1 MRSYKDYIG
10 KNKLK
15 ARFGIKYLDDNFT
28 GILEDDFWLIGA
40 RSGAGKSTIADII
53 ATHNA
58 KEGKRV
64 TLISLENFEGDLE
77 TQKAYYI
84 YKAITKNYDITLRD
98 FKAGLFEYNEDALN
112 SAFSKAFKVYKGIN
126 IIYNSGDYKIEDLH
140 NDIIRAANKT
150 QSDLLI
156 IDHLDYLDK
165 DNPSES
171 ELTHITKLVKEIRD
185 TQRVNHIPIIGISH
199 LRKPPT
205 LGKQANI
212 IVPSVDE
219 FIGSSN
225 KYKQATGAILLA
237 PDDEENFAT
246 QNNLKSTWCCVR
258 KLRMGGIDNRAA
270 KIVFDTKT
278 GQYKDEYTIYGV
290 NYAGTKV
297 NKIFGEQKKIIEY
310 KNYTDTDI

>member
-1 MRSYKDYIG
+1 MKTYKDYIG
-10 KNKLK
+10 QDKLK
-15 ARFGIKYLDDNFT
+15 AKFGIKYLDDNFT

-53 ATHNA
+53 AQYNA
-58 KEGKRV
+58 KAGKRV
-64 TLISLENFEGDLE
+64 TLITLENFEGDLE
-77 TQKAYYI
+77 TQKAYYV
-84 YKAITKNYDITLRD
+84 YKAITKDYSITLRD
-98 FKAGLFEYNEDALN
+98 FKAGLFEKNEDALN
-112 SAFSKAFKVYKGIN
+112 QAFATAFKTYKGIN
-126 IIYNSGDYKIEDLH
+126 IIYNTGDYKIEDLH
-140 NDIIRAANKT
+140 NDIIKAANKT

-156 IDHLDYLDK
+156 VDHLDYLDK
-165 DNPSES
+165 DEPNES
-171 ELTHITKLVKEIRD
+171 ELAHITKLVKEIRD

-205 LGKQANI
+205 VGKQANI

-237 PDDEENFAT
+237 PDDEENYNS
-246 QNNLKSTWCCVR
+246 QNSLKSTWCCVR

-270 KIVFDTKT
+270 KLMFDTKT
-278 GQYKDEYTIYGV
+278 GQYRDEYQMYSV

-297 NKIFGEQKKIIEY
+297 NKIYEQRKLIEY
-310 KNYTDTDI
+310 KDYTDVG

>member
-1 MRSYKDYIG
+1 MDYRNYIG
-10 KNKLK
+10 KDKLK
-15 ARFGIKYLDDNFT
+15 AKFGIKYLDDNFT

-53 ATHNA
+53 ATYNA
-58 KEGKRV
+58 KQGKRV
-64 TLISLENFEGDLE
+64 TLISLENFEGDCE
-77 TQKAYYI
+77 TQKAYYA
-84 YKAITKNYDITLRD
+84 YKAITKKYDLTLRD
-98 FKAGLFEYNEDALN
+98 FKAGQFDYDEKALN
-112 SAFSKAFKVYKGIN
+112 TAFGIAEKTYKGIN
-126 IIYNSGDYKIEDLH
+126 IIYNTGDYKIEDLH
-140 NDIIRAANKT
+140 NDIIKAANKT

-156 IDHLDYLDK
+156 VDHLDYLDK

-205 LGKQANI
+205 QGKKENI

-237 PDDEENFAT
+237 PDDEENYAAQST
-246 QNNLKSTWCCVR
+246 LKSTWCCVR

-270 KIVFDTKT
+270 KITFDTKS
-278 GQYKDEYTIYGV
+278 GQYKDEYQMYSV

-297 NKIFGEQKKIIEY
+297 NKLYGQQQKLIEY
-310 KNYTDTDI
+310 KDYTSD

>member
-1 MRSYKDYIG
+1 MLNYKDFIG
-10 KNKLK
+10 KDKLK
-15 ARFGIKYLDDNFT
+15 AKFGIKYLDDNFT

-53 ATHNA
+53 ATYNA
-58 KEGKRV
+58 KQGKRV
-64 TLISLENFEGDLE
+64 TLISLENFEGDCE
-77 TQKAYYI
+77 TQKAYYT
-84 YKAITKNYDITLRD
+84 YKAITQNYNLTLRD
-98 FKAGLFEYNEDALN
+98 FKAGLFDMDAKALN
-112 SAFSKAFKVYKGIN
+112 IAFAKAEKTYENIN
-126 IIYNSGDYKIEDLH
+126 IIYNTGDYKIENLH
-140 NDIIRAANKT
+140 DDIIRAANKD

-171 ELTHITKLVKEIRD
+171 ELTHISKLVKEIRD

-205 LGKQANI
+205 QGKQANI

-237 PDDEENFAT
+237 PDDEENFSK
-246 QNNLKSTWCCVR
+246 QSSLKSTWCCVR

-270 KIVFDTKT
+270 KITFDTKT
-278 GQYKDEYTIYGV
+278 GQYKEDYTLYSV
-290 NYAGTKV
+290 NYTGTKV
-297 NKIFGEQKKIIEY
+297 NKIFGEQKQIIEY
-310 KNYTDTDI
+310 VDYTSN

>member
-1 MRSYKDYIG
+1 MLNYKDFIG
-10 KNKLK
+10 KDKLK
-15 ARFGIKYLDDNFT
+15 AKFGIKYLDDNFT

-53 ATHNA
+53 ATYNA
-58 KEGKRV
+58 KQGKRV
-64 TLISLENFEGDLE
+64 TLISLENFEGDCE
-77 TQKAYYI
+77 TQKAYYC
-84 YKAITKNYDITLRD
+84 YKAITKSYNLTLRD
-98 FKAGLFEYNEDALN
+98 FKAGLFEMDEKALN
-112 SAFSKAFKVYKGIN
+112 TAFAQAEKTYKNVNIVYN
-126 IIYNSGDYKIEDLH
+126 TGDYKIEDLH
-140 NDIIRAANKT
+140 NDIIKAANKT

-156 IDHLDYLDK
+156 VDHLDYLDK

-185 TQRVNHIPIIGISH
+185 TQRCNHIPIVGVSH

-205 LGKQANI
+205 QGKQPNI

-237 PDDEENFAT
+237 PDDEENYTT
-246 QNNLKSTWCCVR
+246 QSHLKSTWCCVR

-270 KIVFDTKT
+270 KILFDTQT
-278 GQYKDEYTIYGV
+278 GQYRDDYKLYGV
-290 NYAGTKV
+290 NYQGTKV
-297 NKIFGEQKKIIEY
+297 NELYEQRKIIEY
-310 KNYTDTDI
+310 KNWADI

>member
-1 MRSYKDYIG
+1 MRTYKDYIG
-10 KNKLK
+10 QDKLK
-15 ARFGIKYLDDNFT
+15 AKFGIKYLDDNFT

-53 ATHNA
+53 AQYNA
-58 KEGKRV
+58 SAGKRI
-64 TLISLENFEGDLE
+64 TLITLENFEGDLE
-77 TQKAYYI
+77 TQKAYYA
-84 YKAITKNYDITLRD
+84 YKAITKDYSFTLRD
-98 FKAGLFEYNEDALN
+98 FKAGQFKQDKDALN
-112 SAFSKAFKVYKGIN
+112 KAFEIAFKTYEKIN
-126 IIYNSGDYKIEDLH
+126 IVYNNGDYKIEDLH
-140 NDIIRAANKT
+140 EDIIKAANNT

-165 DNPSES
+165 DNPTES

-205 LGKQANI
+205 VGKQADI
-212 IVPSVDE
+212 VVPSVDE

-237 PDDEENFAT
+237 PDDEENFNA
-246 QNNLKSTWCCVR
+246 QNSLKSTWCCVR
-258 KLRMGGIDNRAA
+258 KLRMGGVDNKAA
-270 KIVFDTKT
+270 KILFDTKT
-278 GQYKDEYTIYGV
+278 GQYKDEYQLYSV

-297 NKIFGEQKKIIEY
+297 NKLYTPRKLIEY
-310 KNYTDTDI
+310 TDYTSN

>member
-1 MRSYKDYIG
+1 MKSYKDYIG
-10 KNKLK
+10 RDKLK
-15 ARFGIKYLDDNFT
+15 AKFGIKYLDDNFT

-53 ATHNA
+53 ATNNA
-58 KEGKRV
+58 KNGKKV
-64 TLISLENFEGDLE
+64 TLISLENFEGDCE
-77 TQKAYYI
+77 TQKAYYS
-84 YKAITKNYDITLRD
+84 YKSITKDYNLTLRD
-98 FKAGLFEYNEDALN
+98 FKAGQFEQNEQALKM
-112 SAFSKAFKVYKGIN
+112 AFAQAFKTYEGIN
-126 IIYNSGDYKIEDLH
+126 IIYNTGDYKIEDLH
-140 NDIIRAANKT
+140 NDIIKAANKT

-156 IDHLDYLDK
+156 VDHLDYLDK

-185 TQRVNHIPIIGISH
+185 TQRVNHIPIIGVSH

-205 LGKQANI
+205 LGKQAPI

-237 PDDEENFAT
+237 PDDEENYAT

-270 KIVFDTKT
+270 KLIFDTKT
-278 GQYKDEYTIYGV
+278 GQYKDEYTLYGV

-297 NKIFGEQKKIIEY
+297 NKLYQQQKLIEY
-310 KNYTDTDI
+310 KDYTSD